1 MSHLDRIHPIQA
13 AKAFMRGGV
22 KNDCTKDV
30 KNDCTKDVK
39 PCFTVAR
46 IEEQP
51 REGDEGA
58 EP

>member
-1 MSHLDRIHPIQA
+1 
-13 AKAFMRGGV
+13 MRGGV
-22 KNDCTKDV
+22 KIDWHEKDV

-58 EP
+58 RALGHPLGLPYKFL